1 MAGNHRLPAKTK
13 GRDTVDAGD
22 RSPSTTITDVGD
34 GTSKVGGENMAKA
47 KRRPTEQMIN
57 HKLVVLRHVVA
68 QMNGETP
75 CAMETKHEFTG
86 DTLNNATT

>member
-34 GTSKVGGENMAKA
+34 GTSVVGGETYGKS
-47 KRRPTEQMIN
+47 
-57 HKLVVLRHVVA
+57 
-68 QMNGETP
+68 ETAADGTNDQP
-75 CAMETKHEFTG
+75 LTG
-86 DTLNNATT
+86 GFATSSGTDER